1 MHVIGYTRVS
11 TLNQA
16 EEGVSLAA
24 QAEKITAY
32 TVVKDWTLTELIE
45 DAGVSAKSLVRPGL
59 QRLLSIIDK
68 GQTRVVMVTKLDR
81 LTRSVVDLGH
91 LMKRFEKI
99 HVALV
104 SLQESL
110 DATTATG
117 ERMMNLLISVSQWE
131 RKVIGERTHDAMQ
144 HLKATGQ
151 VYSRPV
157 CTDRALI
164 AWMKEQRLHGQS
176 YHAIA
181 STLIA
186 EGTTSTRGGQWTA
199 MTVPRILQ
207 RQSPTPSIHVA

>member
-1 MHVIGYTRVS
+1 
-11 TLNQA
+11 
-16 EEGVSLAA
+16 VSLAA

-81 LTRSVVDLGH
+81 LTRSVMDLGH
-91 LMKRFEKI
+91 LMKRFERI

-104 SLQESL
+104 SLQENL
-110 DATTATG
+110 DVTTATG
-117 ERMMNLLISVSQWE
+117 ELMMNLLISVSQWE

-144 HLKATGQ
+144 HLKARGQ

-164 AWMKEQRLHGQS
+164 A
-176 YHAIA
+176 
-181 STLIA
+181 
-186 EGTTSTRGGQWTA
+186 
-199 MTVPRILQ
+199 
-207 RQSPTPSIHVA
+207 